1 VRWHFIEHLP
11 KSIESPSRGSHAFQL
26 QRCVVQSVSNKYV
39 EHSLKL
45 NGTSEQ
51 IHMLAHTHTH
61 TRRTDYSTWTT
72 TVVGKSTQ
80 LISQLQMSPCVC
92 STSSCVRAK

>member
-61 TRRTDYSTWTT
+61 
-72 TVVGKSTQ
+72 VG
-80 LISQLQMSPCVC
+80 LITLPGPLQWS
-92 STSSCVRAK
+92 VRALS